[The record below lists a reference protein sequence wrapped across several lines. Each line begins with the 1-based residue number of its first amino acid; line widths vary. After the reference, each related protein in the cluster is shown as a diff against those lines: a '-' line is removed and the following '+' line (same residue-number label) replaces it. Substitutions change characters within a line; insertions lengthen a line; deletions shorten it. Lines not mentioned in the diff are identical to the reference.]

1 MSVTRLLV
9 VEDEPRLGSSL
20 EQGLAE
26 AHYTVDLA
34 TDGEEALSFADTS
47 EYDAVVLDLLLP
59 RVDGLEVCRRL
70 RARGFASPILL
81 LTARDAVEDRV
92 QGLDSGADD
101 YLTKPFAFA
110 ELLARLR
117 ALLRRDSANK
127 EPVLRV
133 SRLTLDP
140 ASHIVRWGSADID
153 LTAREYRVLETL
165 LRHPGWIVSRDAIIE
180 SVWGFDYPDS
190 SNLVEVYVGRLRRKL
205 AEQGAPPL
213 IQTVRGA
220 GYRVQEVES

>member
-1 MSVTRLLV
+1 V
-9 VEDEPRLGSSL
+9 
-20 EQGLAE
+20 
-26 AHYTVDLA
+26 
-34 TDGEEALSFADTS
+34 
-47 EYDAVVLDLLLP
+47 YDAIVLDILLP

-70 RARGFASPILL
+70 RARGFAAPILL

-92 QGLDSGADD
+92 EGLDSGADD

-133 SRLTLDP
+133 SELSLDP
-140 ASHIVRWGSADID
+140 ASHIVRWGSVDID

-165 LRHPGWIVSRDAIIE
+165 IRHPGWIVSRDAIIE
-180 SVWGFDYPDS
+180 SVWGFNYPDS

-220 GYRVQEVES
+220 GYRVQEAET